1 VLPQMPKPK
10 CLFILGPTAS
20 GKTDLAMG
28 IADQVNARLISV
40 DSALIYR
47 DMNIGTA
54 KPTAAELGS
63 YPHDLVNIIDPHETY
78 SVARFI
84 DDAKQAIQGAVA
96 ENKLPILVGG
106 TMLYFKG
113 LIDGLS
119 DIPEA
124 DLIER
129 QKIEHEAEQM
139 GWPAMHTELQQLDP
153 EAAANIDPNHS
164 QRIGRALEICRSTGM
179 TLTELLQRPSSRGY
193 TPLGEDY
200 ELCQVGLNPH
210 DRSDL
215 HSRINLR
222 FEQMLQNGFIEEVE
236 QLRDK
241 YPLTLAHASMRCVG
255 YRQVWQHLE
264 GEFDREELI
273 LRGQAATRQL
283 AKRQLTWMRKWPNLN
298 ALAAPYSPSKVSS
311 KLDLVEVTLNCLN
324 SQLC

>member
-1 VLPQMPKPK
+1 
-10 CLFILGPTAS
+10 
-20 GKTDLAMG
+20 
-28 IADQVNARLISV
+28 
-40 DSALIYR
+40 
-47 DMNIGTA
+47 
-54 KPTAAELGS
+54 
-63 YPHDLVNIIDPHETY
+63 
-78 SVARFI
+78 
-84 DDAKQAIQGAVA
+84 
-96 ENKLPILVGG
+96 
-106 TMLYFKG
+106 
-113 LIDGLS
+113 
-119 DIPEA
+119 
-124 DLIER
+124 
-129 QKIEHEAEQM
+129 
-139 GWPAMHTELQQLDP
+139 
-153 EAAANIDPNHS
+153 
-164 QRIGRALEICRSTGM
+164 M

>member
-1 VLPQMPKPK
+1 MDKPK

-20 GKTDLAMG
+20 GKTDLAMRV
-28 IADQVNARLISV
+28 ADQIDSRLISV

-54 KPTAAELGS
+54 KPTSEELLQ
-63 YPHDLVNIIDPHETY
+63 YPHDLVDIIDPTENY

-84 DDAKQAIQGAVA
+84 EDAKANIEKAVA

-124 DLIER
+124 DMEQRQAIEL
-129 QKIEHEAEQM
+129 EAAEL
-139 GWPAMHTELQQLDP
+139 GWPAMHAQLAVLDP
-153 EAAANIDPNHS
+153 VAAARIDPNHS
-164 QRIGRALEICRSTGM
+164 QRIGRALEICRSTGLTM
-179 TLTELLQRPSSRGY
+179 TELLERSSSKGY
-193 TPLGEDY
+193 TSLGENYDLY
-200 ELCQVGLNPH
+200 QIGLDPRN
-210 DRSDL
+210 RADL
-215 HSRINLR
+215 HSRINHR
-222 FEQMLQNGFIEEVE
+222 FELMLDSGFVQEVE
-236 QLRDK
+236 KLREE
-241 YPLTLAHASMRCVG
+241 YPLTLDHASMRCVG
-255 YRQVWQHLE
+255 YRQVWQYLD
-264 GEFDREELI
+264 GEFDRDELV

-298 ALAAPYSPSKVSS
+298 LLPVEWSHQNVTPNIDLTLA
-311 KLDLVEVTLNCLN
+311 TLNCLN